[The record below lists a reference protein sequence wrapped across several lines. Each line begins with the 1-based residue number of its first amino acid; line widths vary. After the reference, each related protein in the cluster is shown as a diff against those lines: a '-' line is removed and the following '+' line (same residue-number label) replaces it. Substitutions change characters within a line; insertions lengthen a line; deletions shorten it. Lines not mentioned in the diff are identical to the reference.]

1 MAGIGMMDL
10 HSSICL
16 TIKFTRINIAKA
28 ILEYSKRKRDTT
40 NTCKRSRSLVEY
52 GQPED
57 L

>member
-28 ILEYSKRKRDTT
+28 ILGYSKRKRDTT

-52 GQPED
+52 GLPED